1 MSTLSLMNRAAEIRD
16 WMKEIRRDFH
26 QHPELSTEERRTRE
40 KIKDYLRDL
49 GVPFKIFEHH
59 YGIVGFIKG
68 KGDNTIAL
76 RADMDALPI
85 QDKKEVEYASQN
97 PGVMHACGHDAHMSI
112 LLGAAKLLKEVED
125 RLQGNVLLVFQPAEE
140 TVGGAKQMIEDGVL
154 DKDVK
159 AIFGLHVST
168 EIPTGKIGIR
178 LHQMNAASDV
188 LTLRVLGKSTHGAYP
203 HEGIDAIVIA
213 GQLICALQTIVSR
226 ATDPRD
232 SAVLTFGT
240 INGGSQNNIIA
251 DEVTLTGTLRTL
263 SPKTREML
271 NDKIS
276 QYVELIPKAMGGQGI
291 LERIKGYPALINHPA
306 WAQLVVDTS
315 ISLLGE
321 NSVLELEKPSMGVE
335 DFAYFLERVPG
346 AFYQLGCRNEER
358 GITHPGHNDLFDIDE
373 ECLPIG
379 AALQAGCVLNS
390 LSRLS

>member
-1 MSTLSLMNRAAEIRD
+1 MSILTLMNRATEIRD

-26 QHPELSTEERRTRE
+26 KHPELSTEERRTRE
-40 KIKDYLRDL
+40 KIKVYLSDL
-49 GVPFKIFEHH
+49 GIPFKAFEHH
-59 YGIVGFIKG
+59 YGIVGFING

-85 QDKKEVEYASQN
+85 RDKKEVEYASQN
-97 PGVMHACGHDAHMSI
+97 MGVMHACGHDAHMSI
-112 LLGAAKLLKEVED
+112 LLGAAQLLKEASD
-125 RLQGNVLLVFQPAEE
+125 HLQGNVLLVFQPAEE

-154 DKDVK
+154 DKNVK

-178 LHQMNAASDV
+178 HHQMNAASDI
-188 LTLRVLGKSTHGAYP
+188 LTLKVLGKSTHGAYP
-203 HEGIDAIVIA
+203 HEGIDSIVIT

-240 INGGSQNNIIA
+240 INGGSQNNIVA
-251 DEVTLTGTLRTL
+251 DEVTLSGTLRTL
-263 SPKTREML
+263 SPQTREML
-271 NDKIS
+271 NEKIS
-276 QYVELIPKAMGGQGI
+276 QYVELIPKAMGGQGV

-306 WAQLVVDTS
+306 WAQLVVDTA

-321 NSVLELEKPSMGVE
+321 NSVLKLEKPSMGVE
-335 DFAYFLERVPG
+335 DFAYFLEKIPG
-346 AFYQLGCRNEER
+346 AFYQLGCRNEAK
-358 GITHPGHNDLFDIDE
+358 GTIHPGHNDLFDIDE
-373 ECLPIG
+373 DCLPIG